1 MKVKT
6 DNKTLLGNITTIK
19 KQNGLQMKDV
29 ASKMGITPESL
40 SRSIHGNPS
49 LSTLHSIADA
59 LDVPVSHLLSETV
72 NFNTAIKINQMNAY
86 KINSDLINDP
96 DIVIASDANS
106 AIEKY
111 CKKYQDNYM
120 EPENILTVERIAEK
134 VLV

>member
-1 MKVKT
+1 
-6 DNKTLLGNITTIK
+6 
-19 KQNGLQMKDV
+19 
-29 ASKMGITPESL
+29 
-40 SRSIHGNPS
+40 
-49 LSTLHSIADA
+49 
-59 LDVPVSHLLSETV
+59 
-72 NFNTAIKINQMNAY
+72 MNAY

-111 CKKYQDNYM
+111 CNKYQDNYM